1 MGIVCCSTQPPP
13 PLLLISRAPFRQEVP
28 GQHGSL
34 LPTRPQNPA
43 FTKCSL
49 IPELSALRHNDY
61 EGYNRKRGAVGVGT
75 PVLGLPSCRHPQIKT
90 SGSQGPLQLRL
101 FIQNCCGPNP
111 AQCKALSGSVPTGAL
126 GFWGCLSLGLFTE

>member
-34 LPTRPQNPA
+34 LPTQPQNPA

-49 IPELSALRHNDY
+49 IPELSAL
-61 EGYNRKRGAVGVGT
+61 
-75 PVLGLPSCRHPQIKT
+75 
-90 SGSQGPLQLRL
+90 
-101 FIQNCCGPNP
+101 
-111 AQCKALSGSVPTGAL
+111 
-126 GFWGCLSLGLFTE
+126 